1 MATLLLAEDNDL
13 NRDMLTRRL
22 SRRGYSLLEAT
33 NGEEAVEVAGEEIP
47 DVILLDLSMPVMDG
61 WEAAGHLKDDEATA
75 DIPIVALTAHAIKG
89 DREKALEAGCDAYVA
104 KPVDMDELVD
114 TIEDMLE
121 LDK

>member
-61 WEAAGHLKDDEATA
+61 WEAAGHLKDDEETA
-75 DIPIVALTAHAIKG
+75 DIPIIALTAHAIKG

-114 TIEDMLE
+114 TIEEMLE
-121 LDK
+121 LEK